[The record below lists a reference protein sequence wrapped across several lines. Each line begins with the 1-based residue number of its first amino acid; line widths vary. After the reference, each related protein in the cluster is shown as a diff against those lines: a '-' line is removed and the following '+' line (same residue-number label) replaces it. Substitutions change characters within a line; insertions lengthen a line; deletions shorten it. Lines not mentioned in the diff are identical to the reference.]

1 MAKRALFNVDAV
13 ISMLDDTMNDEE
25 LSNDEFGGYLSCEEM
40 ESCEDLVPCE
50 EIPDQNFDGFTDN
63 FICDEF
69 SALQPTTTTQL
80 RPPTITTQLHRPT
93 STTQLHPPTST
104 TQLHPPTSTT
114 QLRPPITTTPTTTSH
129 DTPQGP
135 ACTVDMAG
143 KSVLDFFKLL
153 ISDEILSSIADQT
166 NLYADQYICTAMGLM
181 CKAAFFKATYLSI

>member
-13 ISMLDDTMNDEE
+13 ISMLDDPMNDEE
-25 LSNDEFGGYLSCEEM
+25 LSNDEFGGYLSCKEM

-93 STTQLHPPTST
+93 STTQL
-104 TQLHPPTSTT
+104 
-114 QLRPPITTTPTTTSH
+114 RPPITTTPTTTSH

-153 ISDEILSSIADQT
+153 ISDEILSSIVDQT

-181 CKAAFFKATYLSI
+181 CKAPFFKATYLSI